1 MTFSSSEPGLFSSTE
16 KHHPL
21 AYLLAPK
28 TLDDYVGQEH
38 LVSPG
43 KPIRNMIENDALIS
57 MIFWGPPGCGKT
69 SLSRLLSSLCSAD
82 YFSLNAVT
90 AKIADLKEVII
101 KAISAQ
107 HMGRKSIL
115 FLDEIHRFNKA
126 QQDALLPD
134 VESGLITLIGA
145 TTENP
150 FFSVIPG
157 LVSRCHI
164 FQLHPHSPTTLSNLA
179 SRAFKHVSKTIDDD
193 ALKHLVNFA
202 EGDARKLLN
211 TIELISAS
219 SKDSHITSE
228 TLDTMPSLK
237 GRSMNADD
245 HYDMTS
251 ALIKSMRG
259 SDPDAAVYWLAR
271 LLHQGEDPEFIARRL
286 IIFASEDI
294 GNADPQ
300 ALVLASALIQAVK
313 VIGMPEIRINLSHV
327 TTYLASAPKSNAA
340 YKAIGLAQD
349 AIRAGTLFPVP
360 EYLKDASYKGAK
372 QLGHGKGYLYPH
384 NYPDAVVKQTYMPE
398 KLTLYTPKN
407 SGYEAKIKQRLDEN
421 QSKRNS
427 MP

>member
-1 MTFSSSEPGLFSSTE
+1 MSGPLEPGLFSNTA
-16 KHHPL
+16 KQHPL
-21 AYLLAPK
+21 AFLLAPK

-38 LVSPG
+38 LISPG
-43 KPIRNMIENDALIS
+43 KPIRNMIENDTLIS

-90 AKIADLKEVII
+90 AKIADLKEVIV
-101 KAISAQ
+101 KATSAQ

-164 FQLHPHSPTTLSNLA
+164 FQLFPHSNDTLA
-179 SRAFKHVSKTIDDD
+179 SLCEKALRHVSKTVD
-193 ALKHLVNFA
+193 APAQEKLLHFA

-211 TIELISAS
+211 TIELLSAS
-219 SKDSHITSE
+219 TKTDHITE
-228 TLDTMPSLK
+228 DILDSIPALK

-251 ALIKSMRG
+251 AFIKSMRG

-271 LLHQGEDPEFIARRL
+271 LLHQGEDPQFIARRM

-294 GNADPQ
+294 GNADPN
-300 ALVLASALIQAVK
+300 ALVLTSALIQAVN

-327 TTYLASAPKSNAA
+327 ATYLASAPKSNAA
-340 YKAIGLAQD
+340 YKAIGHAQE
-349 AIRAGTLFPVP
+349 AIKSGKLFPVP
-360 EYLKDASYKGAK
+360 PYLKDSHYKAAK
-372 QLGHGKGYLYPH
+372 KLGHGQGYKYPH

-398 KLTLYTPKN
+398 KLHLYTPKE
-407 SGYEAKIKQRLDEN
+407 SGYEAEIKARLEDN
-421 QSKRNS
+421 QAKRN
-427 MP
+427 MLE

>member
-1 MTFSSSEPGLFSSTE
+1 MSFQSSELGLFSNPA

-38 LVSPG
+38 VIAPG

-90 AKIADLKEVII
+90 AKIADLKDVII
-101 KAISAQ
+101 KATSAQ

-164 FQLHPHSPTTLSNLA
+164 FQLYPHSHDTLSTLSDKA
-179 SRAFKHVSKTIDDD
+179 LTHLSKTIEPS
-193 ALKHLVNFA
+193 AKERLLHFV

-211 TIELISAS
+211 TLELITAS
-219 SKDSHITSE
+219 SKTTHITE
-228 TLDTMPSLK
+228 AILDSIPALK
-237 GRSMNADD
+237 GRAMSADD

-300 ALVLASALIQAVK
+300 ALILASALIQAVK

-327 TTYLASAPKSNAA
+327 VTYLASAPKSNAA
-340 YKAIGLAQD
+340 YKAIGLAQE
-349 AIRAGTLFPVP
+349 AIQSGKLFTVP
-360 EYLKDASYKGAK
+360 PYLKDTNYKGAQK
-372 QLGHGKGYLYPH
+372 LGHGHGYLYPH
-384 NYPDAVVKQTYMPE
+384 NYPDAIVKQTYMPE

-407 SGYEAKIKQRLDEN
+407 SGYEAHIKTRLDDN
-421 QSKRNS
+421 QTKRNTL
-427 MP
+427 

>member
-1 MTFSSSEPGLFSSTE
+1 MSFTFPEPGLFSNTA
-16 KHHPL
+16 KNQPL

-38 LVSPG
+38 LVAPG

-101 KAISAQ
+101 KATSAQ

-115 FLDEIHRFNKA
+115 FLEEIHRFNKA

-134 VESGLITLIGA
+134 VESGLITLVGA

-164 FQLHPHSPTTLSNLA
+164 FQLYPHSEDTLSTLA
-179 SRAFKHVSKTIDDD
+179 DKALSHLSKTIEPV
-193 ALKHLVNFA
+193 AKERLLHFV

-211 TIELISAS
+211 MLELISAS
-219 SKDSHITSE
+219 SKTDHITEEVLE
-228 TLDTMPSLK
+228 TIPALK
-237 GRSMNADD
+237 GRSMSADD

-327 TTYLASAPKSNAA
+327 VTYLASAPKSNAA
-340 YKAIGLAQD
+340 YKAIGLAQE
-349 AIRAGTLFPVP
+349 AIQAGKLFAVP
-360 EYLKDASYKGAK
+360 PYLRDTHYKAAK
-372 QLGHGKGYLYPH
+372 KLGHGQGYKYPH

-398 KLTLYTPKN
+398 KLSLYSPKE
-407 SGYEAKIKQRLDEN
+407 SGFEADIKARLKHN
-421 QSKRNS
+421 QSLRDS
-427 MP
+427 I